1 MSHGQLKSFLNAP
14 RTPVIVL
21 LWLVTLFGAWHVWHC
36 IQTGLYVTVM
46 ENGTESKCLSVI
58 WLTWGVPLD
67 HIVSHMNSDHIL
79 IPCFF
84 KINFNITFLPL
95 FMSAKQCLP
104 LRSCDQNFLCFV
116 MRVLKIFSLAS
127 TVMQNMPEALWY
139 HQNLINGKKFWQSK
153 TQSLNDQDTWKI
165 VYRLLIC
172 RPFGF
177 ALLNHG
183 ILFIISRVVYLTNV
197 KICW

>member
-1 MSHGQLKSFLNAP
+1 
-14 RTPVIVL
+14 
-21 LWLVTLFGAWHVWHC
+21 
-36 IQTGLYVTVM
+36 
-46 ENGTESKCLSVI
+46 
-58 WLTWGVPLD
+58 
-67 HIVSHMNSDHIL
+67 
-79 IPCFF
+79 
-84 KINFNITFLPL
+84 
-95 FMSAKQCLP
+95 
-104 LRSCDQNFLCFV
+104 
-116 MRVLKIFSLAS
+116 
-127 TVMQNMPEALWY
+127 MQNMPEALWY